1 VYKRQ
6 RPPPPRRAVEPGRTL
21 ERRNDADYHANAS
34 GLAVAL
40 LAGAMVIAILRLLG
54 WILSGAISGAILI
67 IAVTALLGV
76 GWLAVAV
83 PVMAIVG
90 VITTGVTVWRRMV
103 RRA

>member
-1 VYKRQ
+1 
-6 RPPPPRRAVEPGRTL
+6 
-21 ERRNDADYHANAS
+21 
-34 GLAVAL
+34 
-40 LAGAMVIAILRLLG
+40 MVIAILRLLG